1 MDRKLS
7 QHSNLVINYLRFNLN
22 KNWQIKNLKNLS
34 ENKTYE
40 LLKKSK
46 IFLSFSN
53 LEGFGLPPLEAALAG
68 NTVIGY
74 TGQGG
79 NEYWKKPLFIK
90 INSGEVNKLAL
101 KVIEVIKKGISMNNY
116 FKAEYDLLKK
126 KFSKKNEINNIKKFL
141 RLV

>member
-7 QHSNLVINYLRFNLN
+7 QHSNLVINYLKFNLN

-101 KVIEVIKKGISMNNY
+101 KVIEVIKKGISKIIILKLNMI
-116 FKAEYDLLKK
+116 FLKK
-126 KFSKKNEINNIKKFL
+126 SFQKKM
-141 RLV
+141 R